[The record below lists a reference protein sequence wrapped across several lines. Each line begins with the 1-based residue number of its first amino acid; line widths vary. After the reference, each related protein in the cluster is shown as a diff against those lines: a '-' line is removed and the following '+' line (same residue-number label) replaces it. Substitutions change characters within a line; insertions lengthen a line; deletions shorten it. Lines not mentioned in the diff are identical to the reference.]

1 MLKFWT
7 RSVFDSEKQIPSRE
21 GSHIPPG
28 EKIKIIF
35 KMPFK
40 KGIGWP
46 GVLFFLAGK
55 KSIWWN
61 FPDMTLFSKWIH
73 VTFPRREADCHGCF
87 FPDSPARLTYAAYLY
102 FQLGTHSAL
111 FEVRT
116 LKKKRVAEGGTTAFF
131 FVHSLT
137 KRHSKWFA
145 SSKNISIFGVYIQ
158 THVRFFPMVFW
169 GFRRDATGR
178 RITEKHF
185 NQVILFQ
192 FFSLRYVIRRL
203 VAGIGLAIKILIYAT
218 NSSTILTTRFDLSLF
233 SNLRSVRREQWR

>member
-61 FPDMTLFSKWIH
+61 FPDMTWFSKWIH

-116 LKKKRVAEGGTTAFF
+116 LKKKRVAEGGTTVFF

-178 RITEKHF
+178 RITQ
-185 NQVILFQ
+185 N
-192 FFSLRYVIRRL
+192 
-203 VAGIGLAIKILIYAT
+203 
-218 NSSTILTTRFDLSLF
+218 ILTKSFCSNFFFFEVCDTSLS
-233 SNLRSVRREQWR
+233 RRYWACD

>member
-1 MLKFWT
+1 MVEF
-7 RSVFDSEKQIPSRE
+7 SR
-21 GSHIPPG
+21 HD
-28 EKIKIIF
+28 IIF
-35 KMPFK
+35 KVDTCYVSQEGSGLPWMFFSGLTGEVDLCCLFVLPTGNPF
-40 KGIGWP
+40 GSLWG
-46 GVLFFLAGK
+46 
-55 KSIWWN
+55 S
-61 FPDMTLFSKWIH
+61 D
-73 VTFPRREADCHGCF
+73 
-87 FPDSPARLTYAAYLY
+87 
-102 FQLGTHSAL
+102 
-111 FEVRT
+111 